1 MPHHGSGEPRPP
13 PTLLRLLPSLVLAAA
28 ALAAALSTACA
39 PATERA
45 ANADT
50 TDSAGVAIVRGPAA
64 DDSLP
69 WTFTEIRRLGGAD
82 TGAQAFD
89 AADAYTV
96 ATDGISRIA
105 VLDARNDNRVHLFDA
120 DGALLRTVG
129 GKGGGPGEMEYPQGI
144 ALEPSGR
151 LSAVDAA
158 KSALLRWD
166 AQGTPLPEQRLDLG
180 YGRVWGMVQLRGDSI
195 YAAVD
200 LIGEAMAVRRL
211 ERWTPTDTLRIDSTV
226 APKPAMTRFRCVGLA
241 LPPLFTGELT
251 FAVGDDLVA
260 VTQQSAYVVDI
271 HRNGARVRSV
281 RRDVAPVKASAA
293 DAVKLYPE
301 GLKVSFGGGG
311 NCTTP
316 ATEVGEKLGVAPTL
330 PLVRAMRFAPD
341 GSLWVERY
349 TFPGETPRTDVFDA
363 NGHYLGTVTGRS
375 LPLGFLGPD
384 TVLFQVTDED
394 DGTSVIGVFKIT
406 R

>member
-1 MPHHGSGEPRPP
+1 MCRVLVP
-13 PTLLRLLPSLVLAAA
+13 LLLAAA
-28 ALAAALSTACA
+28 TLTTALTTACA
-39 PATERA
+39 PANERRA
-45 ANADT
+45 IADT
-50 TDSAGVAIVRGPAA
+50 TDSASVVIVRGPAV

-89 AADAYTV
+89 AADAYKV
-96 ATDGISRIA
+96 ATDGVSRIA
-105 VLDARNDNRVHLFDA
+105 VLDSRNGNRVHLFDA
-120 DGALLRTVG
+120 TGTLLRTVG
-129 GKGGGPGEMEYPQGI
+129 GRGGGPGEMEYPQGI
-144 ALEPSGR
+144 AVERNGH

-158 KSALLRWD
+158 KSALVRWD
-166 AQGTPLPEQRLDLG
+166 AQGTPLPEQRLDLD
-180 YGRVWGMVQLRGDSI
+180 YGRVWGMVQPDGDDI

-211 ERWTPTDTLRIDSTV
+211 ERWAPTDTQRIDSTV

-281 RRDVAPVKASAA
+281 RRDVAPVNASAA

-349 TFPGETPRTDVFDA
+349 TFTGETPRTDVFDA

-375 LPLGFLGPD
+375 PPLGFLGPD

-394 DGTSVIGVFKIT
+394 DGTSVIGVFRIT

>member
-1 MPHHGSGEPRPP
+1 MRCVLVP
-13 PTLLRLLPSLVLAAA
+13 LLLAAVTLTT
-28 ALAAALSTACA
+28 ALTAACA
-39 PATERA
+39 PANEHRA
-45 ANADT
+45 IADT
-50 TDSAGVAIVRGPAA
+50 TDSAGVVIVRGPAV

-89 AADAYTV
+89 AATAYTV
-96 ATDGISRIA
+96 ATDGVSRIA
-105 VLDARNDNRVHLFDA
+105 VLDSRNNNRVHLFDA
-120 DGALLRTVG
+120 TGTLLRTVG

-144 ALEPSGR
+144 AVDRNGR

-180 YGRVWGMVQLRGDSI
+180 YGRVWGMVQLHGDDI

-211 ERWTPTDTLRIDSTV
+211 ERWAPTDTQRIDSTV
-226 APKPAMTRFRCVGLA
+226 APKPAMTRFRCVGLT

-251 FAVGDDLVA
+251 FAVADDQVA
-260 VTQQSAYVVDI
+260 VTHQSAYVIDVY
-271 HRNGARVRSV
+271 RNGARVRSV
-281 RRDVAPVKASAA
+281 RRDVALVKASVA

-301 GLKVSFGGGG
+301 GLMVSFGSET
-311 NCTTP
+311 CTTP
-316 ATEVGEKLGVAPTL
+316 AAEVGEKVGVAPTL
-330 PLVRAMRFAPD
+330 PLVRAMRVAPD

-349 TFPGETPRTDVFDA
+349 TFSGETPRTDVFDA
-363 NGHYLGTVTGRS
+363 EGHYLGTVSGRS

-384 TVLFQVTDED
+384 LVLFPVTDD
-394 DGTSVIGVFKIT
+394 VDGTSVIGVFRIT